1 MIRAGELYGQSL
13 YDLAVSENISD
24 EILKEMETVKAIFAD
39 NPDYVTLLSEPSIP
53 KKERLGLLDEAFGD
67 SLQEYLLNFIKILVE
82 KGLLRS
88 FNGCFKRYRA
98 SYNSD
103 HGIEDAVVTSA
114 IPLKDDSFK
123 QLQKRLES
131 LTGKKIILKQKVDP
145 GVLGGIRV
153 ELEDRLYDGTVKG
166 RLKELG
172 RRLDETIL

>member
-13 YDLAVSENISD
+13 YDLAVAEGISD
-24 EILKEMETVKAIFAD
+24 EILKEMEAVRSIFVE

-53 KKERLGLLDEAFGD
+53 KKERLGLIDEAFGD
-67 SLQEYLLNFIKILVE
+67 SLQVYLLNFIKILVE

-88 FNGCFKRYRA
+88 FSACFKRYRA

-114 IPLKDDSFK
+114 VPLKDDSFD
-123 QLQKRLES
+123 QLKKRLES
-131 LTGKKIILKQKVDP
+131 LTGKKILLKQKVDP
-145 GVLGGIRV
+145 DVLGGIKV

-172 RRLDETIL
+172 RRFEETIV